1 MMEPNLIEKVLQIQN
16 YNIYVGKSEK
26 LTSRTWE
33 TQRVTFLASKRSIK
47 NRMINECQR
56 TEDIE

>member
-33 TQRVTFLASKRSIK
+33 TQRVTFSASKRSIK
-47 NRMINECQR
+47 NRMMNECQR
-56 TEDIE
+56 TENIE